1 MEFVLYLLALILI
14 LAVII
19 TVRTVMFVRA
29 GGEKT
34 SLFKSKLPDPQL
46 DTQKIAKHLSAT
58 IQVETISYEDPGQNR
73 TENFDKLHGLRCNSR
88 RC

>member
-34 SLFKSKLPDPQL
+34 SLFKSKLPDPQ
-46 DTQKIAKHLSAT
+46 
-58 IQVETISYEDPGQNR
+58 
-73 TENFDKLHGLRCNSR
+73 
-88 RC
+88 